1 MDIKRYLVAITFS
14 VLVLIGLT
22 MLFEGYEPN
31 NSIDVLTI
39 GWLNRA
45 IFPNSYNC

>member
-1 MDIKRYLVAITFS
+1 MGIKKYLIVVIVS

-22 MLFEGYEPN
+22 MLFEGYEPD

-39 GWLNRA
+39 PL
-45 IFPNSYNC
+45 III